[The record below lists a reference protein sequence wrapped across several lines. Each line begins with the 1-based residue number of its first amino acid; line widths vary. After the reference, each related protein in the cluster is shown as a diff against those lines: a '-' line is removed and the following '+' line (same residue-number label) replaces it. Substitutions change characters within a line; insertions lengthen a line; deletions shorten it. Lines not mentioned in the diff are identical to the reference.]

1 VAGELN
7 GRRVAILATDGVEL
21 VEVTQPREA
30 VEKAGA
36 QADLV
41 SLSTGE
47 IQSMNAD
54 INPADKVAVD
64 KAVADVSAD
73 DYDALILPGGTV
85 NPDTLRGDEN
95 AVAFVRAFFQQGK
108 PVGAICHGPWTLVEA
123 DVVKGRTL
131 TSVANI
137 RTDLRNAGATVVDEE
152 VVCDE
157 ALVTSRTPADLDA
170 FCNKIVE
177 EFAEGKHPVRQAGAT
192 A

>member
-1 VAGELN
+1 MAGELN

-137 RTDLRNAGATVVDEE
+137 RTDLRNAGATVVDED

>member
-21 VEVTQPREA
+21 VEITRPREA
-30 VEKAGA
+30 VESAGA
-36 QADLV
+36 QTDLV

-54 INPADKVAVD
+54 INPADKVTVD
-64 KAVADVSAD
+64 KAVATVSAD

-85 NPDTLRGDEN
+85 NPDTLRGDAD
-95 AVAFVRAFFQQGK
+95 AVAFVKAFFEQGK

-123 DVVKGRTL
+123 DVVRGRTL
-131 TSVANI
+131 TSVPNI

-157 ALVTSRTPADLDA
+157 ALVTSRTPDDLDA
-170 FCNKIVE
+170 FCSKLVE
-177 EFAEGKHPVRQAGAT
+177 EFAEGKHPVRRAGAT

>member
-1 VAGELN
+1 VADELN

-21 VEVTQPREA
+21 VEVTRPREA
-30 VEKAGA
+30 VESAGA
-36 QADLV
+36 RADLV
-41 SLSTGE
+41 SLSSGE
-47 IQSMNAD
+47 IQSMNGD

-64 KAVADVSAD
+64 QVVADVSAD

-85 NPDTLRGDEN
+85 NPDTLRADAD
-95 AVAFVRAFFQQGK
+95 AVSFVQAFFHQGK

-131 TSVANI
+131 TSVPNI

-157 ALVTSRTPADLDA
+157 ALVTSRNPDDLDA
-170 FCNKIVE
+170 FCAKIVE
-177 EFAEGKHPVRQAGAT
+177 EFAEGKHPVRAAGAT

>member
-7 GRRVAILATDGVEL
+7 GRRVAILAADGVEL
-21 VEVTQPREA
+21 VEVTRPREA

-36 QADLV
+36 QVDLV

-54 INPADKVAVD
+54 INPADKVTVD

-85 NPDTLRGDEN
+85 NPDNLRVDQE
-95 AVAFVRAFFQQGK
+95 AVSFVQAFFRAGN

-123 DVVKGRTL
+123 DVVRGRTL
-131 TSVANI
+131 TSYPSI
-137 RTDLRNAGATVVDEE
+137 RTDLRNAGATVVDEQ
-152 VVCDE
+152 VCTDE
-157 ALVTSRTPADLDA
+157 GLITSRSPDDLDA
-170 FCNKIVE
+170 FCQKIVE
-177 EFAEGKHPVRQAGAT
+177 EFAEGKHPVHDEGAT
-192 A
+192 V

>member
-1 VAGELN
+1 MAGELN

-41 SLSTGE
+41 SLSSGE

-54 INPADKVAVD
+54 INPADKVTVD

-85 NPDTLRGDEN
+85 NPDTLRGDAD
-95 AVAFVRAFFQQGK
+95 AVGFVQAFFRAGK
-108 PVGAICHGPWTLVEA
+108 PVGAICHGPWTLIEA
-123 DVVKGRTL
+123 DVVRGRTL
-131 TSVANI
+131 TSVPNI

-157 ALVTSRTPADLDA
+157 ALVTSRTPDDLNA
-170 FCNKIVE
+170 FCAKIVE
-177 EFAEGKHPVRQAGAT
+177 EFAEGRHPVRAAGAT